1 LSQAGPTMASDIRPT
16 LSGLEPS
23 SSRGQEQSLGKVRED
38 AERDHIL
45 SVLKLTEGR
54 RGRAAEIL
62 GISRKTLWKKLKH
75 LGVSRLPDV
84 TQR

>member
-1 LSQAGPTMASDIRPT
+1 MASDLRLRP
-16 LSGLEPS
+16 GRLEPS
-23 SSRGQEQSLGKVRED
+23 LPQERERSLGKVRED
-38 AERDHIL
+38 AEREHIL

>member
-1 LSQAGPTMASDIRPT
+1 MVSDVRLRPGR
-16 LSGLEPS
+16 SEPS
-23 SSRGQEQSLGKVRED
+23 PCQVQERSLGKVRED

-54 RGRAAEIL
+54 RGRAAQIL

-75 LGVSRLPDV
+75 LGVSGPLDV
-84 TQR
+84 T

>member
-1 LSQAGPTMASDIRPT
+1 MASDLRLRP
-16 LSGLEPS
+16 GRLEPS
-23 SSRGQEQSLGKVRED
+23 LPREQERSLGKVRED

-54 RGRAAEIL
+54 RGRAAQIL

-75 LGVSRLPDV
+75 LGVSRPLDV
-84 TQR
+84 T